1 MALAIATNNAALN
14 AAASASSVN
23 RDMETS
29 MARLS
34 SGKRINS
41 ASDDAAGVAISSR
54 LSAEI
59 RGTDQAIRNALDGQ
73 ALIDTAE
80 GAHSEIE
87 NILQRMREVS
97 VQAANDT
104 NNNQDRAN
112 LQAEMS
118 ALVTEIDRIAGTTTW
133 AGEKLMEAAVT
144 KFAFQVG
151 AKTSDKNQIEININ
165 GMGAHA
171 LGLQADPQDL
181 IHGVS
186 DVAVSS
192 TTEAL
197 AASLSSTTEAVAAA
211 INSTDIDTTVYH
223 EVLTGPVDMEQAY
236 IDTATGVVRLGSH
249 NAAGTVNITLGN
261 IDPSNGNSATRVVGM
276 DLSTDAG
283 INAARDSINADRP
296 VHGVFASVVPDGVT
310 GEGQLVLTVTGTD
323 IGGTAASAVAQTTE
337 LADISFDLDPVNAVS
352 DITMSNDGLLTFNQP
367 TAEINLGQDSGNGFE
382 PVIVAVDSDNLTQ
395 AAIDI
400 NAQRAITGV
409 YATFTAN
416 ADTGFLT
423 LTATGTANDGTT
435 ASSTAAPSAR
445 DEITFRHTGRIIDE
459 SYTTGGPTTIVNGTI
474 AGDMFTPT
482 ASISE
487 MTLTLGNPGAA
498 VEITGLTGDQ
508 SDNDLQIIVN
518 AIAASVGDHGYT
530 AQVDAGK
537 VKLTPPAHA
546 DGTVSNSS
554 GTFTPTAGINSM
566 TLTLGAAP
574 GSSVSINGLT
584 GDQSDADMQIIVDA
598 ITASAGDHGYTAQVG
613 TGNNAG
619 KVELT
624 PPTTADGAIA
634 DGMFTPTTSMFTSA
648 TGPNSMTLTLGKG
661 AGTDV
666 EIAGLAGDQS
676 DADLQ
681 IIVNAI
687 TASAGDH
694 GYSAQVGTDDNAGK
708 VVFTAPLAPT
718 QDMSVNTAEDALE
731 SITKIDEAIKTV
743 NIQRSKLGAVS
754 NRLSHTVNNLTNIS
768 SNLSAAQGG
777 IEDADFAHETT
788 MLAKNQILQQASTAM
803 LAQANASKQNVL
815 SLLQG

>member
-1 MALAIATNNAALN
+1 MALAIAPPNAALN

-133 AGEKLMEAAVT
+133 AGEKLMEAESGT

-211 INSTDIDTTVYH
+211 INSTDIDTTVFH
-223 EVLTGPVDMEQAY
+223 EVLTGPVDMYQAY
-236 IDTATGVVRLGSH
+236 IDTDTGVVRLGSH

-310 GEGQLVLTVTGTD
+310 GEGQLVLTVTGED
-323 IGGTAASAVAQTTE
+323 IGGTAASAAAQTTE
-337 LADISFDLDPVNAVS
+337 LAHISFDLDPVNAVS

-574 GSSVSINGLT
+574 GSSVSITGLT

-598 ITASAGDHGYTAQVG
+598 IAASAGDHGYTAQVD
-613 TGNNAG
+613 AG
-619 KVELT
+619 KVKLT

-634 DGMFTPTTSMFTSA
+634 DGMFTPAAGMFTSA
-648 TGPNSMTLTLGKG
+648 TGPTSMTLTLGKG

-666 EIAGLAGDQS
+666 EITGLAGDQS
-676 DADLQ
+676 AADIQ
-681 IIVNAI
+681 IIVDAI
-687 TASAGDH
+687 TASTGSH
-694 GYSAQVGTDDNAGK
+694 GYTAQVGTDNNAGK

>member
-1 MALAIATNNAALN
+1 
-14 AAASASSVN
+14 
-23 RDMETS
+23 METS

-598 ITASAGDHGYTAQVG
+598 ITASAGDHGYTAQVD
-613 TGNNAG
+613 AG
-619 KVELT
+619 KVKLT

-634 DGMFTPTTSMFTSA
+634 DGMFTPAAGMFTSA
-648 TGPNSMTLTLGKG
+648 TGPTSMTLTLGAG

-666 EIAGLAGDQS
+666 EITGLAGDQS
-676 DADLQ
+676 AADIQ
-681 IIVNAI
+681 IIVDAI
-687 TASAGDH
+687 TASTGSH
-694 GYSAQVGTDDNAGK
+694 GYTAQVGTDNNAGK

>member
-1 MALAIATNNAALN
+1 
-14 AAASASSVN
+14 
-23 RDMETS
+23 
-29 MARLS
+29 
-34 SGKRINS
+34 
-41 ASDDAAGVAISSR
+41 
-54 LSAEI
+54 
-59 RGTDQAIRNALDGQ
+59 
-73 ALIDTAE
+73 
-80 GAHSEIE
+80 
-87 NILQRMREVS
+87 
-97 VQAANDT
+97 
-104 NNNQDRAN
+104 
-112 LQAEMS
+112 
-118 ALVTEIDRIAGTTTW
+118 
-133 AGEKLMEAAVT
+133 
-144 KFAFQVG
+144 
-151 AKTSDKNQIEININ
+151 
-165 GMGAHA
+165 
-171 LGLQADPQDL
+171 
-181 IHGVS
+181 
-186 DVAVSS
+186 
-192 TTEAL
+192 
-197 AASLSSTTEAVAAA
+197 
-211 INSTDIDTTVYH
+211 
-223 EVLTGPVDMEQAY
+223 
-236 IDTATGVVRLGSH
+236 
-249 NAAGTVNITLGN
+249 
-261 IDPSNGNSATRVVGM
+261 
-276 DLSTDAG
+276 
-283 INAARDSINADRP
+283 
-296 VHGVFASVVPDGVT
+296 
-310 GEGQLVLTVTGTD
+310 
-323 IGGTAASAVAQTTE
+323 
-337 LADISFDLDPVNAVS
+337 
-352 DITMSNDGLLTFNQP
+352 
-367 TAEINLGQDSGNGFE
+367 
-382 PVIVAVDSDNLTQ
+382 VAVDSDNLTQ

-498 VEITGLTGDQ
+498 VAVTGLTGDQ
-508 SDNDLQIIVN
+508 SDADLQTIVN
-518 AIAASVGDHGYT
+518 AIAASAGDHGYT

-634 DGMFTPTTSMFTSA
+634 DGMFAPAAGMFTSA
-648 TGPNSMTLTLGKG
+648 TGPTSMTLTLGAG

-666 EIAGLAGDQS
+666 EITGLAGDQS
-676 DADLQ
+676 AADIQ
-681 IIVNAI
+681 IIVDAI
-687 TASAGDH
+687 TASTGSH
-694 GYSAQVGTDDNAGK
+694 GYTAQVGTDNNAGK